1 VWRIRPKAVTG
12 LHQVQDAPLGHV
24 AMPAA
29 GSPLSAALDPRVDE
43 QTVQDVMQAPVAA
56 EDTEADQGSVER
68 EAKAQPEV
76 DKSV

>member
-1 VWRIRPKAVTG
+1 
-12 LHQVQDAPLGHV
+12 VQDAPLGHV

-56 EDTEADQGSVER
+56 EDTEDEDKGAE
-68 EAKAQPEV
+68 QPAAEPEEV
-76 DKSV
+76 SKSV